1 MRLFVRAL
9 GAAILTMGV
18 LAVPSVAH
26 AAPDTAKLTALNERN
41 AAGTPV
47 AYPIHQGETAP
58 LTFGVVNRGTEPVD
72 GVVLDVR
79 VEKHLSLPENFANC
93 RYSGFAGVTS
103 RALCEFDRTLAPG
116 ETYAV
121 DSFHVTASADAAFAT
136 LEPLRFA
143 WYSKAWADAQGGFDA
158 ITRGAE
164 PGGPGTVSLV
174 AKQLPDPKVENS
186 YGEVRA
192 RLIEPPDNLPL
203 VPLGKL
209 DAQGDPA
216 VIRVPAPPSATE
228 IGERRPVVVGV
239 VNTGSTTI
247 SKAVVHV
254 EVRGGKGRLTTSGSK
269 NCVYYLNSSRWSGAW
284 CEINEPILPNR
295 TYAIEPLQ
303 LLGYVFGS
311 TEKTSF
317 TVTWHDPHWTDW
329 KGGLETL
336 ARPPRDTSTS
346 ASRGDGSGPDA
357 HLVATSLPT
366 PRDPKRSF
374 VTTIEVGEDDDTP
387 SLSSSGS
394 ASPSPTT
401 SALAG
406 DGGSGE
412 GGSGSGE
419 GGSGGGLPVTGPSAL
434 SIAAIS
440 GGLLLA
446 GMLALVL
453 SHRRRAGFTT

>member
-1 MRLFVRAL
+1 
-9 GAAILTMGV
+9 MGV

-26 AAPDTAKLTALNERN
+26 AAADTAKLTALNERD
-41 AAGTPV
+41 AAGHPV

-58 LTFGVVNRGTEPVD
+58 LTFGVLNRGTEPVD
-72 GVVLDVR
+72 GVVLEVF
-79 VEKHLSLPENFANC
+79 VGKHISLPKEFANC
-93 RYSGFAGVTS
+93 RYNGNGGAAS
-103 RALCEFDRTLAPG
+103 RAWCEFDRTLAPG

-121 DSFHVTASADAAFAT
+121 DSFHVTASADAAYIT
-136 LEPLRFA
+136 LEPLRIQ

-158 ITRGAE
+158 IAKGYE

-174 AKQLPDPKVENS
+174 AKQLPAPYENAWADVS
-186 YGEVRA
+186 LN
-192 RLIEPPDNLPL
+192 LIAPPDNLPL

-209 DAQGDPA
+209 NAQGDPA
-216 VIRVPAPPSATE
+216 VIHVPATAN
-228 IGERRPVVVGV
+228 GEPRPVVVGV

-247 SKAVVHV
+247 SKAVVNV
-254 EVRGGKGRLTTSGSK
+254 EVYGGKGRLLGTASK
-269 NCVYYLNSSRWSGAW
+269 NCVSYGYIQLSGIW
-284 CEINEPILPNR
+284 CEINEPLLPNK

-303 LLGYVFGS
+303 LAGFGSS

-329 KGGLETL
+329 SGGLEGLT
-336 ARPPRDTSTS
+336 RPTRGTNMGS
-346 ASRGDGSGPDA
+346 SRGDGSGPDA

-374 VTTIEVGEDDDTP
+374 VTTIEVGEDEIP
-387 SLSSSGS
+387 SPSSSGS

-401 SALAG
+401 SVPAG
-406 DGGSGE
+406 DD
-412 GGSGSGE
+412 
-419 GGSGGGLPVTGPSAL
+419 GGSGGGLPITGPAAW
-434 SIAAIS
+434 SIAGIG

-453 SHRRRAGFTT
+453 TRRRRARFTT